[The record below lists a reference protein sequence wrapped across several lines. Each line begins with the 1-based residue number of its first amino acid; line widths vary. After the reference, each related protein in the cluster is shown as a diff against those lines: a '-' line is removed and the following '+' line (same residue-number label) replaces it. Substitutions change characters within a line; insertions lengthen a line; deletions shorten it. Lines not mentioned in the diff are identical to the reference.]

1 MVNNMIKKLT
11 GTVSCDSALSRR
23 AGQESLDLDLTVLRC
38 RHPPP
43 GGHIGLQQVSLDV
56 QCFIASGIHG
66 QERKNSRH
74 YFLRAKNKWKL
85 RRLALQSIWLEAAG
99 ER

>member
-1 MVNNMIKKLT
+1 MTPHCLGAPAGSPST
-11 GTVSCDSALSRR
+11 WTLLSCAV
-23 AGQESLDLDLTVLRC
+23 GG
-38 RHPPP
+38 PPP
-43 GGHIGLQQVSLDV
+43 SGGHSGLQRVSLDV
-56 QCFIASGIHG
+56 QCFTASGIRG

-74 YFLRAKNKWKL
+74 YFLRAKNKWKF

>member
-1 MVNNMIKKLT
+1 MTPHCLGALARSPSTWTLLSCAV
-11 GTVSCDSALSRR
+11 GT
-23 AGQESLDLDLTVLRC
+23 
-38 RHPPP
+38 PPP
-43 GGHIGLQQVSLDV
+43 GGHSGLQQVSLDV

>member
-1 MVNNMIKKLT
+1 MIKKST
-11 GTVSCDSALSRR
+11 GTVSCDSALSQR
-23 AGQESLDLDLTVLRC
+23 AGQESLNLDLTVLRC
-38 RHPPP
+38 RNPPP
-43 GGHIGLQQVSLDV
+43 LGGHSSLQQVSLDV
-56 QCFIASGIHG
+56 QCFIASRIHG

-85 RRLALQSIWLEAAG
+85 RRLALQSIWLEASG